1 MIFLFFSKKVDLF
14 LRTQKFHMIF
24 QHCGEKNLAK
34 IWLPGD
40 QKSHFFKINKGSR
53 FGLLRFG
60 SVLKSRKRFGRFEVR
75 FTRGSGGSR
84 FGIFRFDPTLV
95 ADVGTGCIITR
106 VCVRQY
112 KIFSSSDDHEAVII
126 PDNWWTG
133 ARPFWNSTYFLIVF
147 PFCLSMFDT
156 SRQSGPWEWLFS
168 PKQKSGMTMMRRGR
182 KESYILMTS
191 ASDLIIFK
199 EDDRH

>member
-24 QHCGEKNLAK
+24 QHCGKKKNLAK
-34 IWLPGD
+34 IWLPGG

-84 FGIFRFDPTLV
+84 FGIFRFDPTLFESQTNKKLGEENIV
-95 ADVGTGCIITR
+95 VEFAFRYFSQNLKKKSNPGFRVPESITTTISH
-106 VCVRQY
+106 Y
-112 KIFSSSDDHEAVII
+112 NIGE
-126 PDNWWTG
+126 
-133 ARPFWNSTYFLIVF
+133 
-147 PFCLSMFDT
+147 
-156 SRQSGPWEWLFS
+156 E
-168 PKQKSGMTMMRRGR
+168 
-182 KESYILMTS
+182 
-191 ASDLIIFK
+191 
-199 EDDRH
+199 

>member
-24 QHCGEKNLAK
+24 QHCGKKNQAK
-34 IWLPGD
+34 IWLPGG

-84 FGIFRFDPTLV
+84 FGIFRFDPTLLHIIVILIYHFLSLV
-95 ADVGTGCIITR
+95 ATEKKMFEIYQFLVGIF
-106 VCVRQY
+106 QS
-112 KIFSSSDDHEAVII
+112 KIEI
-126 PDNWWTG
+126 
-133 ARPFWNSTYFLIVF
+133 R
-147 PFCLSMFDT
+147 LSM
-156 SRQSGPWEWLFS
+156 SHKSVKMA
-168 PKQKSGMTMMRRGR
+168 KQWN
-182 KESYILMTS
+182 
-191 ASDLIIFK
+191 
-199 EDDRH
+199 

>member
-24 QHCGEKNLAK
+24 QHCGKNLAK
-34 IWLPGD
+34 IWLPGG

-84 FGIFRFDPTLV
+84 FGIFRFDPTLLLSTKMQLD
-95 ADVGTGCIITR
+95 AI
-106 VCVRQY
+106 
-112 KIFSSSDDHEAVII
+112 SVISYM
-126 PDNWWTG
+126 D
-133 ARPFWNSTYFLIVF
+133 FLANF
-147 PFCLSMFDT
+147 
-156 SRQSGPWEWLFS
+156 
-168 PKQKSGMTMMRRGR
+168 
-182 KESYILMTS
+182 
-191 ASDLIIFK
+191 
-199 EDDRH
+199 